1 MSRMSRLLTSL
12 SAAALLGT
20 ALPAIAEAPVA
31 PGAVATSATQQ
42 QQQAFDYRAMIS
54 ANRLGDPQVSPD
66 GRRVVYSVTTTDVA
80 ANRRSGALYMM
91 DLQDPGEPRRL
102 AINEGGANTA
112 RWGGDGKL
120 YFLSGRSGSSQVW
133 RASAD
138 GTNPEQVTRL
148 PLDVNAYRLS
158 PDASKVAVSLA
169 VFPSCGD
176 LACTVDRQKAVAD
189 DPSTGMVYDRMF
201 VRHWDTWNDG
211 TQNHLFVVNADGS
224 GDPVWMTRDF
234 DGDVPSKPFGDE
246 SEFTFTP
253 DGQGLV
259 FSAREAGRSEPWSTN
274 FDLYQVSLAQPG
286 RLTNLTDDNDAW
298 DTGPVFSPDG
308 RTLAYRAMAR
318 PGFEADKYGV
328 FLRDMDTGQVR
339 QIAANWD
346 RSADTLQ
353 WSKDGNTL
361 YTTAGDV
368 GQTRLF
374 AIDTRNGVVTP
385 VTGEGH
391 VSAFQQTP
399 SGFVIAQDSLTRP
412 TELYVKTYL
421 GREMPI
427 RITDVNPQLDDRAF
441 GEAEQFSFAGWNGE
455 TVHGY
460 VIKPSNYVEGRQY
473 PVAFLIHGGP
483 QGSFGNSW
491 SYRWNPMTYAGA
503 GYAVV
508 MIDFHGSTGYG
519 QAFTDSI
526 SQHWGDRPLED
537 LQKGWAFAQQ
547 RYPFLDGDNACALG
561 ASYGGYMVNWIA
573 GNWPG
578 EFRCLVNH
586 DGVFDTFNMGFATE
600 ELWFTEW
607 ENGGTPWENPRGYQQ
622 FNPAN
627 HVQNWRDPMLVIQG
641 DLDFRIPTSQSLSTF
656 TALQRQGIDSRLVV
670 FPDENHWVLKPANSL
685 QWHTEVFG
693 WLERHL
699 RPAD

>member
-1 MSRMSRLLTSL
+1 MRHRSLLSGV
-12 SAAALLGT
+12 AAAVLF
-20 ALPAIAEAPVA
+20 AVAAPVWAEAPAA
-31 PGAVATSATQQ
+31 PPAASAQDLNTFTWQ
-42 QQQAFDYRAMIS
+42 DMI
-54 ANRLGDPQVSPD
+54 ALNRLGDPQVSPD
-66 GRRVVYSVTTTDVA
+66 GRRVVYSVTATDVD
-80 ANRRSGALYMM
+80 ANRRSGALFMM
-91 DLQDPGEPRRL
+91 DLNEPGEPVRL

-112 RWGGDGKL
+112 RWGSDGHL

-133 RASAD
+133 RAAAD
-138 GTNPEQVTRL
+138 GTGPVQVTNL

-158 PDASKVAVSLA
+158 PQADKVVVSLA
-169 VFPSCGD
+169 VFPDCAD
-176 LACTVDRQKAVAD
+176 LACTVDRTKAVAD
-189 DPSTGMVYDRMF
+189 DPATGQVYDRMF
-201 VRHWDTWNDG
+201 VRHWDAWNDG

-224 GDPVWMTRDF
+224 GEPVHVTRGF
-234 DGDVPSKPFGDE
+234 DGDTPSKPFGDE
-246 SEFTFTP
+246 SEFTFAP
-253 DGQGLV
+253 DGESVV
-259 FSAREAGRSEPWSTN
+259 FSAREAGESEPWSTN
-274 FDLYQVSLAQPG
+274 FDLYQVAVAQPG
-286 RLTNLTDDNDAW
+286 QLTNLTDDNDAW

-308 RTLAYRAMAR
+308 RTMAWRAMAR
-318 PGFEADKYGV
+318 PGFEADKYGI
-328 FLRDMDTGQVR
+328 FLREMQTGRIR

-353 WSKDGNTL
+353 WSRDGRTL

-368 GQTRLF
+368 GQTRIF
-374 AIDTRNGVVTP
+374 AIDVTSGSVVP
-385 VTGEGH
+385 ITGEGH

-399 SGFVIAQDSLTRP
+399 SGFVFAQDTLTRP
-412 TELYVKTYL
+412 SELFVKTFR
-421 GREMPI
+421 GREMPR
-427 RITDVNPQLDDRAF
+427 RITNVNPSLDNETF
-441 GEAEQFSFAGWNGE
+441 GEPEQFSFPGWNGE

-460 VIKPSNYVEGRQY
+460 VIKPAGYVEGRQY

-491 SYRWNPMTYAGA
+491 SYRWNPSTYAGA

-537 LQKGWAFAQQ
+537 LQKGWAFAQE

-578 EFRCLVNH
+578 EFKCLVNH
-586 DGVFDTFNMGFATE
+586 DGVFDTFGMGYSTE

-607 ENGGTPWENPRGYQQ
+607 ENGGTPYDNPRGYQE

-627 HVQNWRDPMLVIQG
+627 HVRNWRDPMLVIQG
-641 DLDFRIPTSQSLSTF
+641 DRDFRIPTAQSLSTF
-656 TALQRQGIDSRLVV
+656 TALQRRGIESRLVV
-670 FPDENHWVLKPANSL
+670 FPDENHWVLKPANSR

-693 WLERHL
+693 WLDQHL
-699 RPAD
+699 NPSE

>member
-1 MSRMSRLLTSL
+1 MRHRSLLSGV
-12 SAAALLGT
+12 AAAVLF
-20 ALPAIAEAPVA
+20 AVAAPVWAEAPAA
-31 PGAVATSATQQ
+31 PPAASAQDLNTFTWQ
-42 QQQAFDYRAMIS
+42 DMI
-54 ANRLGDPQVSPD
+54 ALNRLGDPQVSPD
-66 GRRVVYSVTTTDVA
+66 GRRVVYSVTATDVD
-80 ANRRSGALYMM
+80 ANRRSGALFMM
-91 DLQDPGEPRRL
+91 DLNEPGEPVRL

-112 RWGGDGKL
+112 RWGSDGNL

-133 RASAD
+133 RAAAD
-138 GTNPEQVTRL
+138 GTGPVQVTNL

-158 PDASKVAVSLA
+158 PQANKVVVSVA
-169 VFPSCGD
+169 VFPDCAD
-176 LACTVDRQKAVAD
+176 LACTVDRTKAVAD
-189 DPSTGMVYDRMF
+189 DPATGQVYDRMF
-201 VRHWDTWNDG
+201 VRHWDAWNDG

-224 GDPVWMTRDF
+224 GEPVHVTRGF
-234 DGDVPSKPFGDE
+234 DGDTPSKPFGDE
-246 SEFTFTP
+246 SEFTFAP
-253 DGQGLV
+253 DGESVV
-259 FSAREAGRSEPWSTN
+259 FSAREAGESEPWSTN
-274 FDLYQVSLAQPG
+274 FDLYQVAVAQPG
-286 RLTNLTDDNDAW
+286 QLTNLTDDNDAW

-308 RTLAYRAMAR
+308 RTMAWRAMAR
-318 PGFEADKYGV
+318 PGFEADKYGI
-328 FLRDMDTGQVR
+328 FLRDMETGRIR

-353 WSKDGNTL
+353 WSRDGRTL

-368 GQTRLF
+368 GQTRIF
-374 AIDTRNGVVTP
+374 AIDVTSGSVVP
-385 VTGEGH
+385 ITGEGH

-399 SGFVIAQDSLTRP
+399 SGFVFAQDTLTRP
-412 TELYVKTYL
+412 SELFVKTFR
-421 GREMPI
+421 GREMPR
-427 RITDVNPQLDDRAF
+427 RITNVNPSLDNETF
-441 GEAEQFSFAGWNGE
+441 GEPEQFSFPGWNGE

-460 VIKPSNYVEGRQY
+460 VIKPAGYVEGRQY

-491 SYRWNPMTYAGA
+491 SYRWNPSTYAGA

-537 LQKGWAFAQQ
+537 LQKGWAFAQE

-578 EFRCLVNH
+578 EFKCLVNH
-586 DGVFDTFNMGFATE
+586 DGVFDTFGMGYSTE

-607 ENGGTPWENPRGYQQ
+607 ENGGTPYDNPRGYQE

-627 HVQNWRDPMLVIQG
+627 HVRNWRDPMLVIQG
-641 DLDFRIPTSQSLSTF
+641 DRDFRIPTAQSLSTF
-656 TALQRQGIDSRLVV
+656 TALQRRGIESRLVV
-670 FPDENHWVLKPANSL
+670 FPDENHWVLKPANSA

-693 WLERHL
+693 WLDKYL
-699 RPAD
+699 KPAE

>member
-1 MSRMSRLLTSL
+1 MRHRSLLSGV
-12 SAAALLGT
+12 AAAVLF
-20 ALPAIAEAPVA
+20 AVAAPVWAEAPAA
-31 PGAVATSATQQ
+31 PPAASAQDLNTFTWQ
-42 QQQAFDYRAMIS
+42 DMI
-54 ANRLGDPQVSPD
+54 ALNRLGDPQVSPD
-66 GRRVVYSVTTTDVA
+66 GRRVVYSVTATDVD
-80 ANRRSGALYMM
+80 ANRRSGALFMM
-91 DLQDPGEPRRL
+91 DLNEPGEPVRL

-112 RWGGDGKL
+112 RWGSDGNL

-133 RASAD
+133 RAAAD
-138 GTNPEQVTRL
+138 GTGPVQVTNL

-158 PDASKVAVSLA
+158 PQANKVVVSVA
-169 VFPSCGD
+169 VFPDCAD
-176 LACTVDRQKAVAD
+176 LACTVDRTKAVAD
-189 DPSTGMVYDRMF
+189 DPATGQVYDRMF
-201 VRHWDTWNDG
+201 VRHWDAWNDG

-224 GDPVWMTRDF
+224 GEPVHVTRGF
-234 DGDVPSKPFGDE
+234 DGDTPSKPFGDE
-246 SEFTFTP
+246 SEFTFAP
-253 DGQGLV
+253 DGESVV
-259 FSAREAGRSEPWSTN
+259 FSAREAGESEPWSTN
-274 FDLYQVSLAQPG
+274 FDLYQVAVAQPG
-286 RLTNLTDDNDAW
+286 QLTNLTDDNDAW

-308 RTLAYRAMAR
+308 RTMAWRAMAR
-318 PGFEADKYGV
+318 PGFEADKYGI
-328 FLRDMDTGQVR
+328 FLRDTETGRIR

-353 WSKDGNTL
+353 WSRDGRTL

-368 GQTRLF
+368 GQTRIF
-374 AIDTRNGVVTP
+374 AIDVTSGSVVP
-385 VTGEGH
+385 ITGEGH

-399 SGFVIAQDSLTRP
+399 SGFVFAQDTLTRP
-412 TELYVKTYL
+412 SELFVKTFR
-421 GREMPI
+421 GREMPR
-427 RITDVNPQLDDRAF
+427 RITNVNPSLDNETF
-441 GEAEQFSFAGWNGE
+441 GEPEQFSFPGWNGE

-460 VIKPSNYVEGRQY
+460 VIKPAGYVEGRQY

-491 SYRWNPMTYAGA
+491 SYRWNPSTYAGA

-537 LQKGWAFAQQ
+537 LQKGWAFAQE

-578 EFRCLVNH
+578 EFKCLVNH
-586 DGVFDTFNMGFATE
+586 DGVFDTFGMGYSTE

-607 ENGGTPWENPRGYQQ
+607 ENGGTPYDNPRGYQE

-627 HVQNWRDPMLVIQG
+627 HVRNWRDPMLVIQG
-641 DLDFRIPTSQSLSTF
+641 DRDFRIPTAQSLSTF
-656 TALQRQGIDSRLVV
+656 TALQRRGIESRLVV
-670 FPDENHWVLKPANSL
+670 FPDENHWVLKPANSR

-693 WLERHL
+693 WLDQHL
-699 RPAD
+699 NPSE

>member
-1 MSRMSRLLTSL
+1 MRHRSLLSGV
-12 SAAALLGT
+12 AAAVLF
-20 ALPAIAEAPVA
+20 AVAAPVWAEAPAA
-31 PGAVATSATQQ
+31 PPAASAQDLNTFTWQ
-42 QQQAFDYRAMIS
+42 DMI
-54 ANRLGDPQVSPD
+54 ALNRLGDPQVSPD
-66 GRRVVYSVTTTDVA
+66 GRRVVYSVTATDVD
-80 ANRRSGALYMM
+80 ANRRSGALFMM
-91 DLQDPGEPRRL
+91 DLNEPGEPVRL

-112 RWGGDGKL
+112 RWGSDGNL

-133 RASAD
+133 RAAAD
-138 GTNPEQVTRL
+138 GTGPVQVTNL

-158 PDASKVAVSLA
+158 PQADKVVVSLA
-169 VFPSCGD
+169 VFPDCAD
-176 LACTVDRQKAVAD
+176 LACTVDRTKAVAD
-189 DPSTGMVYDRMF
+189 DPATGQVYDRMF
-201 VRHWDTWNDG
+201 VRHWDAWNDG

-224 GDPVWMTRDF
+224 GEPVHVTRGF
-234 DGDVPSKPFGDE
+234 DGDTPSKPFGDE
-246 SEFTFTP
+246 SEFTFAP
-253 DGQGLV
+253 DGESVV
-259 FSAREAGRSEPWSTN
+259 FSAREAGESEPWSTN
-274 FDLYQVSLAQPG
+274 FDLYQVAVAQPG
-286 RLTNLTDDNDAW
+286 QLTNLTDDNDAW

-308 RTLAYRAMAR
+308 GTMAYRAMAR
-318 PGFEADKYGV
+318 PGFEADKYGI
-328 FLRDMDTGQVR
+328 FLRDTETGRIR

-353 WSKDGNTL
+353 WSRDGRTL

-368 GQTRLF
+368 GQTRIF
-374 AIDTRNGVVTP
+374 AIDVTSGSVVP
-385 VTGEGH
+385 ITGEGH

-399 SGFVIAQDSLTRP
+399 SGFVFAQDTLTRP
-412 TELYVKTYL
+412 SELFVKTFR
-421 GREMPI
+421 GREMPR
-427 RITDVNPQLDDRAF
+427 RITNVNPSLDNETF
-441 GEAEQFSFAGWNGE
+441 GEPEQFSFPGWNGE

-460 VIKPSNYVEGRQY
+460 VIKPAGYVDGRQY

-491 SYRWNPMTYAGA
+491 SYRWNPSTYAGA

-537 LQKGWAFAQQ
+537 LQKGWAFAQE

-561 ASYGGYMVNWIA
+561 ASSGGYMVNWIA

-578 EFRCLVNH
+578 EFKCLVNH
-586 DGVFDTFNMGFATE
+586 DGVFDTFGMGYSTE

-607 ENGGTPWENPRGYQQ
+607 ENGGTPYDNPRGYQE

-627 HVQNWRDPMLVIQG
+627 HVRNWRDPMLVIQG
-641 DLDFRIPTSQSLSTF
+641 DRDFRIPTAQSLSTF
-656 TALQRQGIDSRLVV
+656 TALQRRGIESRLVV
-670 FPDENHWVLKPANSL
+670 FPDENHWVLKPANSR

-693 WLERHL
+693 WLDQHL
-699 RPAD
+699 NPSE

>member
-1 MSRMSRLLTSL
+1 MRHRSLLSGV
-12 SAAALLGT
+12 AAAVLF
-20 ALPAIAEAPVA
+20 AVAAPVWAEAPAA
-31 PGAVATSATQQ
+31 PPAASAQDLNTFTWQ
-42 QQQAFDYRAMIS
+42 DMI
-54 ANRLGDPQVSPD
+54 ALNRLGDPQVSPD
-66 GRRVVYSVTTTDVA
+66 GRRVFYSVTATDVD
-80 ANRRSGALYMM
+80 ANRRSGALFMM
-91 DLQDPGEPRRL
+91 DLNEPGEPVRL

-112 RWGGDGKL
+112 RWGSDGNL

-133 RASAD
+133 RAAAD
-138 GTNPEQVTRL
+138 GTGPVQVTNL

-158 PDASKVAVSLA
+158 PQADKVVVSLA
-169 VFPSCGD
+169 VFPDCAD
-176 LACTVDRQKAVAD
+176 LACTVDRTKAVAD
-189 DPSTGMVYDRMF
+189 DPATGQVYDRMF
-201 VRHWDTWNDG
+201 VRHWDAWNDG
-211 TQNHLFVVNADGS
+211 TQNHLFVINADGS
-224 GDPVWMTRDF
+224 GEPVHVTRGF
-234 DGDVPSKPFGDE
+234 DGDTPSKPFGDE
-246 SEFTFTP
+246 SEFTFAP
-253 DGQGLV
+253 DGESVV
-259 FSAREAGRSEPWSTN
+259 FSAREAGESEPWSTN
-274 FDLYQVSLAQPG
+274 FDLYQVAVAQPG
-286 RLTNLTDDNDAW
+286 QLTNLTDDNDAW

-308 RTLAYRAMAR
+308 RTMAWRAMAR
-318 PGFEADKYGV
+318 PGFEADKYGI
-328 FLRDMDTGQVR
+328 FLRDMETGRIR

-353 WSKDGNTL
+353 WSRDGRTL

-368 GQTRLF
+368 GQTRIF
-374 AIDTRNGVVTP
+374 AIDVTSGSVVP
-385 VTGEGH
+385 ITGEGH

-399 SGFVIAQDSLTRP
+399 SGFVFAQDTLTRP
-412 TELYVKTYL
+412 SELFVKTFR
-421 GREMPI
+421 GREMPR
-427 RITDVNPQLDDRAF
+427 RITNVNPSLDNETF
-441 GEAEQFSFAGWNGE
+441 GEPEQFSFAGWNGE

-460 VIKPSNYVEGRQY
+460 VIKPAGYVEGRQY

-491 SYRWNPMTYAGA
+491 SYRWNPSTYAGA

-537 LQKGWAFAQQ
+537 LQKGWAFAQE

-578 EFRCLVNH
+578 EFKCLVNH
-586 DGVFDTFNMGFATE
+586 DGVFDTFGMGYSTE

-607 ENGGTPWENPRGYQQ
+607 ENGGTPYDNPRGYQE

-627 HVQNWRDPMLVIQG
+627 HVRNWRDPMLVIQG
-641 DLDFRIPTSQSLSTF
+641 DRDFRIPTAQSLSTF
-656 TALQRQGIDSRLVV
+656 TALQRRGIESRLVV
-670 FPDENHWVLKPANSL
+670 FPDENHWVLKPANSR

-693 WLERHL
+693 WLDQHL
-699 RPAD
+699 NPSE

>member
-1 MSRMSRLLTSL
+1 MRHRPLLSGV
-12 SAAALLGT
+12 AAAVLLAAAAAP
-20 ALPAIAEAPVA
+20 ALAEAPAA
-31 PGAVATSATQQ
+31 PAAATAPA
-42 QQQAFDYRAMIS
+42 QAAEPFSYRDMIS

-66 GRRVVYSVTTTDVA
+66 GRWVVYSVTTTDVD
-80 ANRRSGALYMM
+80 ANRRQGALYIM
-91 DLQDPGEPRRL
+91 DLQAPGEGRKL
-102 AINEGGANTA
+102 AISEGGANTA
-112 RWGGDGKL
+112 RWGSDGKL
-120 YFLSGRSGSSQVW
+120 YFLSGRSGSSQIW
-133 RASAD
+133 RADAD
-138 GTNPEQVTRL
+138 GTGPVQVTDL
-148 PLDVNAYRLS
+148 PVDVNAYRLS
-158 PDASKVAVSLA
+158 RDAGKAVVSLA
-169 VFPSCGD
+169 VFPSCAD
-176 LACTVDRQKAVAD
+176 LACTVDRQKAEAED
-189 DPSTGMVYDRMF
+189 KTTGQVYDRMF

-211 TQNHLFVVNADGS
+211 TQNHLFVVNTDGS
-224 GDPVWMTRDF
+224 GEPVWVTKGF
-234 DGDVPSKPFGDE
+234 DGDTPSKPFGDE

-253 DGQGLV
+253 DGDAVV
-259 FSAREAGRSEPWSTN
+259 FSARLAGQSEPWSTN
-274 FDLYQVSLAQPG
+274 FDLYRTNGLSG
-286 RLTNLTDDNDAW
+286 DGTFENLTDDNDAW

-308 RTLAYRAMAR
+308 RTMAYRAMAR
-318 PGFEADKYGV
+318 PGFEADKFAIV
-328 FLRDMDTGQVR
+328 LRDMETGRLR
-339 QIAANWD
+339 QIAADWD
-346 RSADTLQ
+346 RSANSLE
-353 WSKDGNTL
+353 WSADGNTL

-368 GQTRLF
+368 GQTRIF

-391 VSAFQQTP
+391 VSTFQLTP
-399 SGFVIAQDSLTRP
+399 SGFVFAQDSLTRP
-412 TELYVKTYL
+412 SELYVKTFL
-421 GREMPI
+421 GREMPR

-441 GEAEQFSFAGWNGE
+441 GEAEQFTFDGWNGE

-460 VIKPSNYVEGRQY
+460 VIKPSNYVEGEKY

-503 GYAVV
+503 GYGVV

-537 LQKGWAFAQQ
+537 LQKGWAAAQQ
-547 RYPFLDGDNACALG
+547 RYPFLDGQNACALG
-561 ASYGGYMVNWIA
+561 ASYGGYMINWIA

-578 EFRCLVNH
+578 EFDCLVNH
-586 DGVFDTFNMGFATE
+586 DGVFDTFGMGYSTE

-607 ENGGTPWENPRGYQQ
+607 EYGGTPWENPRGYQQ

-641 DLDFRIPTSQSLSTF
+641 DLDFRIPTAQSLSTF
-656 TALQRQGIDSRLVV
+656 TALQRRGIESRLIV

-693 WLERHL
+693 WLDKHL
-699 RPAD
+699 KPVE

>member
-1 MSRMSRLLTSL
+1 MRHRSLLSGV
-12 SAAALLGT
+12 AAAVLF
-20 ALPAIAEAPVA
+20 AVAAPVWAEAPAA
-31 PGAVATSATQQ
+31 PPAASAQDLNTFTWQ
-42 QQQAFDYRAMIS
+42 DMI
-54 ANRLGDPQVSPD
+54 ALNRLGDPQVSPD
-66 GRRVVYSVTTTDVA
+66 GRRVVYSVTATDVD
-80 ANRRSGALYMM
+80 ANRRSGALFMM
-91 DLQDPGEPRRL
+91 DLNEPGEPVRL

-112 RWGGDGKL
+112 RWGSDGNL

-133 RASAD
+133 RAAAD
-138 GTNPEQVTRL
+138 GTGPVQVTNL

-158 PDASKVAVSLA
+158 PQADKVVVSLA
-169 VFPSCGD
+169 VFPDCAD
-176 LACTVDRQKAVAD
+176 LACTVDRTKAVAD
-189 DPSTGMVYDRMF
+189 DPATGQVYDRMF
-201 VRHWDTWNDG
+201 VRHWDAWNDG
-211 TQNHLFVVNADGS
+211 TQNHLFVINADGS
-224 GDPVWMTRDF
+224 GEPVHVTRGF
-234 DGDVPSKPFGDE
+234 DGDTPSKPFGDE
-246 SEFTFTP
+246 SEFTFAP
-253 DGQGLV
+253 DGESVV
-259 FSAREAGRSEPWSTN
+259 FSAREAGESEPWSTN
-274 FDLYQVSLAQPG
+274 FDLYQVAVAQPG
-286 RLTNLTDDNDAW
+286 QLTNLTDDNDAW

-308 RTLAYRAMAR
+308 RTMAWRAMAR
-318 PGFEADKYGV
+318 PGFEADKYGI
-328 FLRDMDTGQVR
+328 FLRDTETGRIR

-353 WSKDGNTL
+353 WSRDGRTL

-368 GQTRLF
+368 GQTRIF
-374 AIDTRNGVVTP
+374 AIDVTSGSVVP
-385 VTGEGH
+385 ITGEGH

-399 SGFVIAQDSLTRP
+399 SGFVFAQDTLTRP
-412 TELYVKTYL
+412 SELFVKTFR
-421 GREMPI
+421 GREMPR
-427 RITDVNPQLDDRAF
+427 RITNVNPSLDNETF
-441 GEAEQFSFAGWNGE
+441 GEPEQFSFPGWNGE

-460 VIKPSNYVEGRQY
+460 VIKPAGYVEGRQY

-491 SYRWNPMTYAGA
+491 SYRWNPSTYAGA

-537 LQKGWAFAQQ
+537 LQKGWAFAQE

-578 EFRCLVNH
+578 EFKCLVNH
-586 DGVFDTFNMGFATE
+586 DGVFDTFGMGYSTE

-607 ENGGTPWENPRGYQQ
+607 ENGGTPYDNPRGYQE

-627 HVQNWRDPMLVIQG
+627 HVRNWRDPMLVIQG
-641 DLDFRIPTSQSLSTF
+641 DRDFRIPTAQSLSTF
-656 TALQRQGIDSRLVV
+656 TALQRRGIESRLVV
-670 FPDENHWVLKPANSL
+670 FPDENHWVLKPANSR

-693 WLERHL
+693 WLDQHL
-699 RPAD
+699 NPSE